1 MSSHPAAVAE
11 VALAL
16 ENELASALESGDD
29 FLREV
34 STHLMRAGGKRL
46 RPALVL
52 LCAQAGPSGPAGA
65 SLSMQFAVACE
76 VLHTATLVHD
86 DIVDGAAVR
95 RGQPTVSAR
104 WGERVAILC
113 GDYLF
118 SRALTM
124 VAELGYP
131 DITVRLGQVM
141 QRICEAEITQI
152 MRAFD
157 PTCTEEDYLDIARR
171 KSALLI
177 AECCRS
183 GALLAGADPATCE
196 ALFEYGERMGIAF
209 QITDDILDLEA
220 PSTNV
225 GKPTAKDIGLGLLTL
240 PVIRTMQA
248 NEELRT
254 LVGRRLAHPGDTER
268 ALELVRTG
276 DGIEYARRRA
286 TEYMAGAIE
295 ALDRLPPGEPAQS
308 LAAAAHLAVNRSR

>member
-1 MSSHPAAVAE
+1 MSKYSPAVAE
-11 VALAL
+11 AARAL
-16 ENELASALESGDD
+16 EAELASALEAGDD

-65 SLSMQFAVACE
+65 SLAMQFAVACE

-86 DIVDGAAVR
+86 DIIDGAALR
-95 RGQPTVSAR
+95 RGQPTVNAR

-124 VAELGYP
+124 VSELGYP
-131 DITVRLGQVM
+131 DISVRLGQVM
-141 QRICEAEITQI
+141 QKICEGEIAQV

-183 GALLAGADPATCE
+183 GALLAGADKRICE
-196 ALFEYGERMGIAF
+196 ALFDYGENMGIAF
-209 QITDDILDLEA
+209 QITDDILDIEA

-240 PVIRTMQA
+240 PVIRTMQTSD
-248 NEELRT
+248 ELRT
-254 LVGRRLAHPGDTER
+254 IVGRRLSQPGDTDR
-268 ALELVRTG
+268 ALELIRAG
-276 DGIEYARRRA
+276 DGIGYARRRA
-286 TEYMAGAIE
+286 LEYMNRAIE
-295 ALDRLPPGEPAQS
+295 ALETLQPGEPAQS
-308 LAAAAHLAVNRSR
+308 LAAAAYFAVNRSR